1 MITVT
6 NKYGVVIDFEIAVN
20 FMDDGIRE
28 RLYNF
33 IAPCSEQDFFE
44 AYCLAHECRFNE
56 PFELAKENPV
66 Y

>member
-1 MITVT
+1 MTTVT
-6 NKYGVVIDFEIAVN
+6 NKYGVEVDFEVAVN
-20 FMDDGIRE
+20 LMDDGIRE

-33 IAPCSEQDFFE
+33 IAPCSKQEFFE
-44 AYCLAHECRFNE
+44 SYCLAHMCRFDE